1 MVLDASGTEKIR
13 EMTIK
18 LLDSVRRVAAH
29 LAKLLMVRSF
39 VAEYWIIA
47 ENLGFRTINILTF
60 KLNNSDIQDTPL
72 HQSVFQCRVKIMYG
86 TIRHDAIR
94 YDTIRYDTIRYDTMR
109 HDATRYDT
117 MRYDTMRYDTIRH
130 DAIRHDTIRYDT
142 MRHDTIRYDATR
154 YDELTMSR
162 SRLLSKILSCTQ
174 EQSRI
179 CIHVILQN
187 VSHSIHCLWQGCD
200 GDMVS
205 LIEETEDKVELSLS
219 ILVKQVA
226 KLAVASTVDLTEE
239 VLADELE
246 VRTQMSVV

>member
-1 MVLDASGTEKIR
+1 MVLDAGGTEKIR

-94 YDTIRYDTIRYDTMR
+94 YDTIRYDTTRYDTIRYDTIRHDTIRHDTIRCDTIRNDTMR
-109 HDATRYDT
+109 HDTT
-117 MRYDTMRYDTIRH
+117 RYDTMRYDTIRY
-130 DAIRHDTIRYDT
+130 DTTRCDTIRYDT
-142 MRHDTIRYDATR
+142 MRHDT
-154 YDELTMSR
+154 MS
-162 SRLLSKILSCTQ
+162 
-174 EQSRI
+174 
-179 CIHVILQN
+179 
-187 VSHSIHCLWQGCD
+187 
-200 GDMVS
+200 
-205 LIEETEDKVELSLS
+205 
-219 ILVKQVA
+219 
-226 KLAVASTVDLTEE
+226 
-239 VLADELE
+239 
-246 VRTQMSVV
+246 

>member
-1 MVLDASGTEKIR
+1 MRETKPVRRHTIQVMTSLERLLEQTRSWRMVLDAGGTEKIR

-94 YDTIRYDTIRYDTMR
+94 YDTIRYDTIRYDTIR
-109 HDATRYDT
+109 HDTIRYDTTRYNTTRYDT
-117 MRYDTMRYDTIRH
+117 MRHDTTRCDTMRYDTTRYDTMRYDTIRH
-130 DAIRHDTIRYDT
+130 DTMRYDAIRYDTIRYDT
-142 MRHDTIRYDATR
+142 MRHDTTR
-154 YDELTMSR
+154 YDTTRYDTTRHDAIRCDTMRHDTMS
-162 SRLLSKILSCTQ
+162 
-174 EQSRI
+174 
-179 CIHVILQN
+179 
-187 VSHSIHCLWQGCD
+187 
-200 GDMVS
+200 
-205 LIEETEDKVELSLS
+205 
-219 ILVKQVA
+219 
-226 KLAVASTVDLTEE
+226 
-239 VLADELE
+239 
-246 VRTQMSVV
+246 

>member
-1 MVLDASGTEKIR
+1 MRETKPVRRHTIQVMTSLERLLEQTRSWRMVLDAGGTEKIR

-94 YDTIRYDTIRYDTMR
+94 YDTIRYDTTRYDTTRYDTMR
-109 HDATRYDT
+109 HDAIRHDATRHDATRCDT
-117 MRYDTMRYDTIRH
+117 TRCDTIRH
-130 DAIRHDTIRYDT
+130 DTKRHDTIRYDT
-142 MRHDTIRYDATR
+142 TRHDATRYDATR
-154 YDELTMSR
+154 
-162 SRLLSKILSCTQ
+162 
-174 EQSRI
+174 
-179 CIHVILQN
+179 
-187 VSHSIHCLWQGCD
+187 CD
-200 GDMVS
+200 T
-205 LIEETEDKVELSLS
+205 I
-219 ILVKQVA
+219 
-226 KLAVASTVDLTEE
+226 
-239 VLADELE
+239 
-246 VRTQMSVV
+246 R